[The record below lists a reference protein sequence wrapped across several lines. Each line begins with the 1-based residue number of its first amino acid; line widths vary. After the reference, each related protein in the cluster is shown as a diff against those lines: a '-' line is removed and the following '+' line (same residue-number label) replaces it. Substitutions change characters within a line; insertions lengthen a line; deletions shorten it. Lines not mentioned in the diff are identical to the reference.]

1 MRKLAGWMAALL
13 LWAALVPCAAA
24 ESKRYETSFLDVF
37 DTFSQVVVYAD
48 TQEAAQEI
56 LQTVHDELKV
66 YHRLF
71 DIYQAYEG
79 VNNLYT
85 VNQNAGIAP
94 VAVEQPLYDLL
105 TFGKEIYAQTGGKT
119 NIALGSVLSIWHEY
133 REAGLDDPD
142 NAKLPPMEDLQA
154 AAQHMDINNL
164 ILDAE
169 NRTVYFADPEM
180 KLDVG
185 AVAKGY
191 ATELVAQTLL
201 ASDMPSFI
209 ISAGGNV
216 RMGNPPADGRA
227 KWGVGIQDPDGA
239 VLGLS
244 DIVETLYL
252 TGCSVV
258 TSGDYQRYYVV
269 DGQRY
274 HHLIDPDTLMPDTDF
289 RSVSII
295 TEDSG
300 YADLLSTAAFL
311 MPYEESRAFID
322 SLDGVE
328 AIWLFPDG
336 SKKMTFGA
344 MNVAK
349 SCGATNQ

>member
-1 MRKLAGWMAALL
+1 MNKYSTVFMD
-13 LWAALVPCAAA
+13 
-24 ESKRYETSFLDVF
+24 TF
-37 DTFSQVVVYAD
+37 DTVDLPHRLRGKSGRRSTRAPRRRTPCICICISSFDTYNSYAD
-48 TQEAAQEI
+48 EGITS
-56 LQTVHDELKV
+56 V
-66 YHRLF
+66 YDVNR
-71 DIYQAYEG
+71 QA
-79 VNNLYT
+79 
-85 VNQNAGIAP
+85 
-94 VAVEQPLYDLL
+94 AVEPVKVDPILFGLL
-105 TFGKEIYAQTGGKT
+105 TFCKSNYELVNGQT
-119 NIALGSVLSIWHEY
+119 NVAMGSVLSIWHEY
-133 REAGLDDPD
+133 REAGLDDPE
-142 NAKLPPMEDLQA
+142 NAKLPPMADLQA
-154 AAQHMDINNL
+154 AAQHMNIDDL
-164 ILDAE
+164 ILDEAAQ
-169 NRTVYFADPEM
+169 TVYFADPEM

-191 ATELVAQTLL
+191 ATEIVSQMLL
-201 ASDMPSFI
+201 AGDMPSFI

-216 RMGNPPADGRA
+216 RMGNPPADGRT

-244 DIVETLYL
+244 DIVETLYV

-311 MPYEESRAFID
+311 MPYEESRAFVD

-328 AIWLFPDG
+328 AIWLSSRRQQEDDLRRDERRKNPAARLTG
-336 SKKMTFGA
+336 NKISGPSSLNRTFQE
-344 MNVAK
+344 
-349 SCGATNQ
+349 TTI

>member
-133 REAGLDDPD
+133 REAGLDDPE
-142 NAKLPPMEDLQA
+142 NAKLPPMADLQA
-154 AAQHMDINNL
+154 AAQHMNIDDL
-164 ILDAE
+164 ILDEAAQ
-169 NRTVYFADPEM
+169 TVYFADPEM

-191 ATELVAQTLL
+191 ATEIVSQMLL
-201 ASDMPSFI
+201 AGDMPSFI

-216 RMGNPPADGRA
+216 RMGNPPADGRT

-244 DIVETLYL
+244 DIVETLYV

-274 HHLIDPDTLMPDTDF
+274 HHLIDPDTLWPAAYF
-289 RSVSII
+289 NSV
-295 TEDSG
+295 TVLCPDSG
-300 YADLLSTAAFL
+300 MADCLTTGLFC
-311 MPYEESRAFID
+311 MPLEEGQKLVE

-328 AIWLFPDG
+328 AMWCTPDQQ
-336 SKKMTFGA
+336 A
-344 MNVAK
+344 VA
-349 SCGATNQ
+349 SSGWASHTRQ

>member
-133 REAGLDDPD
+133 RELGLADPEHAAVPSAEELYRAGEHTDIDQMLLDPE
-142 NAKLPPMEDLQA
+142 K
-154 AAQHMDINNL
+154 
-164 ILDAE
+164 
-169 NRTVYFADPEM
+169 RTVYLTDPEM
-180 KLDVG
+180 SLDVG
-185 AVAKGY
+185 AIAKGC
-191 ATELVAQTLL
+191 AVELTARKMEAQGVDSLL
-201 ASDMPSFI
+201 MSI
-209 ISAGGNV
+209 GGNLRSIGRKGDGTPWRAGV
-216 RMGNPPADGRA
+216 QNPDLSA
-227 KWGVGIQDPDGA
+227 KQQNLA
-239 VLGLS
+239 VI
-244 DIVETLYL
+244 DL
-252 TGCSVV
+252 TDASLV
-258 TSGDYQRYYVV
+258 TSGSYQRYYTV
-269 DGQRY
+269 DGQQY
-274 HHLIDPDTLMPDTDF
+274 HHIIDPETLYPAEHHWAV
-289 RSVSII
+289 SVW
-295 TEDSG
+295 TADSG
-300 YADLLSTAAFL
+300 LADALSTALFV
-311 MPYEESRAFID
+311 M
-322 SLDGVE
+322 SLDEGRALVEGWPGVE
-328 AIWLFPDG
+328 ALWVQKDG
-336 SKKMTFGA
+336 TLEYSSGWSDRA
-344 MNVAK
+344 R
-349 SCGATNQ
+349 